1 MPGREREL
9 GWGVLVVALAGLGAC
24 LHPSP
29 LAAQE
34 RRGVTAEQVR
44 TAIERASRFLIREQ
58 KADGSW
64 QERREYADGLS
75 PLCTLALLHAGQAIE
90 EEPIARAME
99 RLRRLVPTATYTA
112 AVQTMAFCRGNPG
125 RDLPLIARNVK
136 WLESRQIRTGD
147 QAGMWAIP
155 ENGTPDHVDN
165 SMTHMALLALYD
177 AERVGVRASDETWR
191 LALDYWRRSQNA
203 DGSWGW
209 GPDWPGTGSMTCA
222 GIASIIV
229 AKAHF
234 EAGDARVENGVVL
247 CCQTPA
253 ADPQLERAQAWLARN
268 FSVNRNPGM
277 RFWHSYYLFALERV
291 GRITGQ
297 RFIGAHD
304 WYREAA
310 ETLVTMQLPTGSWPS
325 DMDEEYHADPLVATS
340 FSLLFLA
347 KARRPLVVGHVQ
359 HGEGDDWRRHREGL
373 ANVIAH
379 VERLW
384 DRELAYQTVDLA
396 VASVEDLLETPV
408 LYLSGRDALALSA
421 ADKKK
426 LRMYVDRGGFLFADQ
441 SCAGGPFDASFR
453 DLMTELLP
461 EPESRLRLL
470 QPPDHPVW
478 RAEQEVDPAHARPLW
493 GVDVSCRTAVIYCPL
508 DLSCRWELAGAGP
521 LNAYPADILAEVE
534 AALAMGANV
543 LSYATNREVKFKDP
557 LTPVA
562 ESSEDGPEFERGKTY
577 VANLLHPGGCRGAP
591 GALWT
596 VLRLA
601 DEQLRMSI
609 GTTPREVALTDPD
622 LYQYNLLFMH
632 GRTAFELTPAE
643 RSHLRTYLE
652 RGGAVLA
659 DAICSSTEFA
669 ESLRRELALAVPEAS
684 LSPIAIDDPLLSEQ
698 FGYNLRTVSR
708 RGVDGEVESG
718 PPVLECLRLNGRI
731 ALVFSPHDLSCALE
745 SREPV
750 ECGGYVRED
759 AARIVINAL
768 HYLLQ

>member
-1 MPGREREL
+1 MHGRGRELRR
-9 GWGVLVVALAGLGAC
+9 GVLVVALAMWAAC
-24 LHPSP
+24 LHPSRVT
-29 LAAQE
+29 AQE
-34 RRGVTAEQVR
+34 RRGVTVDQVR
-44 TAIERASRFLIREQ
+44 TAIERASRFLLREQ

-64 QERREYADGLS
+64 PERREYADGLS
-75 PLCTLALLHAGQAIE
+75 PLCTLALLHAGQPLE
-90 EEPIARAME
+90 DEQVARATE

-112 AVQTMAFCRGNPG
+112 AVQTMAFCQGNPG
-125 RDLPLIARNVK
+125 RDLLLIARNVK

-165 SMTHMALLALYD
+165 SMTHMALLALYE

-234 EAGDARVENGVVL
+234 EDGDARVEKGVVL
-247 CCQTPA
+247 CCQTPE
-253 ADPQLERAQAWLARN
+253 ADAHLQRAQAWLARN

-291 GRITGQ
+291 GRISGQ
-297 RFIGAHD
+297 RFIGEHD

-310 ETLVTMQLPTGSWPS
+310 ETLVAMQLSTGSWPS

-347 KARRPLVVGHVQ
+347 KARRPLVVGHLQ
-359 HGEGDDWRRHREGL
+359 HGEGENWRRHRRGL
-373 ANVIAH
+373 ANLIAY
-379 VERLW
+379 VEGLW
-384 DRELAYQTVDLA
+384 DRELAFQTVNLA
-396 VASVEDLLETPV
+396 AASVEDLLETPV
-408 LYLSGRDALALSA
+408 LYLSGRDALAFSA
-421 ADKKK
+421 ADRNK
-426 LRMYVDRGGFLFADQ
+426 LRMYVDRGGFLLADQ
-441 SCAGGPFDASFR
+441 ACAGGPFDASFR
-453 DLMTELLP
+453 ALMTELFP

-470 QPPDHPVW
+470 PPPDHPVW
-478 RAEQEVDPAHARPLW
+478 RAERDVDPNHARPLW
-493 GVDVSCRTAVIYCPL
+493 GVEVSCRTAVIYCPA
-508 DLSCRWELAGAGP
+508 DLSCRWELAGLGR
-521 LNAYPADILAEVE
+521 LKTYPAEIVADVE
-534 AALAMGANV
+534 AAVAIGANV

-557 LTPVA
+557 LTPAA
-562 ESSEDGPEFERGKTY
+562 ESSEEAPEFERGKTY
-577 VANLLHPGGCRGAP
+577 VANVLHPGGCRGAP

-601 DEQLRMSI
+601 DEQLKMSI
-609 GTTPREVALTDPD
+609 GTTPREVALTDPE
-622 LYQYNLLFMH
+622 LYQYSLLLMH

-659 DAICSSTEFA
+659 DAICSSAEFA
-669 ESLRRELALAVPEAS
+669 GSLRRELALVFPEAS
-684 LSPIAIDDPLLSEQ
+684 LTPIAIDDPLLSEQ

-708 RGVDGEVESG
+708 RGANGEVESG
-718 PPVLECLRLNGRI
+718 PPILECLRLNGQI

-768 HYLLQ
+768 NYLLH